1 MYEVA
6 LLGDSVFDNAKY
18 VMEDSSVQDRLIMCL
33 NSEDIVSLY
42 AKDGATSNDLNEQID
57 FNTIVATHYFIS
69 IGGNDA
75 LKLRESI
82 RNNNP
87 SDDSDVL
94 IAEDIFKLTE
104 GFRNNLIDVAKTLE
118 NFPEDVTFCTIYNA
132 VPGLTKQ
139 EVMVVNIFNGII
151 IDVATQHGFNVLDL
165 RKIFTEL
172 QDFSS
177 ISPIEPSEFG
187 GLKLAKA
194 ISDIVYKEDMVTST
208 IYSPNL
214 EIDYKSIGWKG

>member
-75 LKLRESI
+75 LKVRESI
-82 RNNNP
+82 LNNNP

-165 RKIFTEL
+165 RKIFIES

-194 ISDIVYKEDMVTST
+194 ISDIVYKEDMVTSK

-214 EIDYKSIGWKG
+214 EIDYKAIGWKG

>member
-75 LKLRESI
+75 LKYRESI
-82 RNNNP
+82 LNNNP

-165 RKIFTEL
+165 RKIFIES

-194 ISDIVYKEDMVTST
+194 ISDIVYKEDMVTSK

-214 EIDYKSIGWKG
+214 EIDYEGIGVNF